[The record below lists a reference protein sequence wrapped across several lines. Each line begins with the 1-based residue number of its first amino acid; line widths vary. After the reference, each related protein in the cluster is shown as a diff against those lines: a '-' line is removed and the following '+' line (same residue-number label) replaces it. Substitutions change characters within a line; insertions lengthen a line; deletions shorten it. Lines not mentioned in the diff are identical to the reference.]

1 METLYRTE
9 SYSGSRV
16 RDLRDIIEYEMSALF
31 NTDIPRYVLESYD
44 LSDDLRQDL
53 LDTLAL
59 EDTGEYPFLVD
70 RGYLQ
75 QLIDRMVDAVGRSVG
90 KTLRYGLWLAGR
102 DAVRE
107 VYGGNAD
114 IQAYL
119 TGDAVLSDLGYDGKL
134 YAYENN
140 PQPIIHQ

>member
-9 SYSGSRV
+9 SFSGSGV
-16 RDLRDIIEYEMSALF
+16 HDLRDIIEYEMSALF

-102 DAVRE
+102 DAVQAI
-107 VYGGNAD
+107 YGGNAD
-114 IQAYL
+114 IQAYPA
-119 TGDAVLSDLGYDGKL
+119 GDAVLSDLGYDGSL
-134 YAYENN
+134 HAYENN
-140 PQPIIHQ
+140 PQPLST